1 MGYSEVTV
9 LSIDVDIVKTFEELE
24 EEIQKFNKLKQ
35 EKKEIDNEEI
45 PSILDSCALT
55 HFKEYII
62 THYDKNRP
70 IGVEAFYQ
78 ITSWQWS
85 AFYEGIEVY
94 YENFYQDSDY
104 KTILRVTEYIKE
116 IGYTEFSEYYV
127 APAVEYEEV
136 PEEEWEEYSDGVKYP
151 PVNNY
156 PEEMYT
162 ILKKTEEWAGENI
175 EMTWNFYVDVLMKI
189 KSILLASQKENQ

>member
-1 MGYSEVTV
+1 M
-9 LSIDVDIVKTFEELE
+9 SIDVDIVKAFEELE

-35 EKKEIDNEEI
+35 EQQEIDDEQ
-45 PSILDSCALT
+45 ILTSCEVSVLT
-55 HFKEYII
+55 DFDEYII

-104 KTILRVTEYIKE
+104 KTILRVAEYIKE
-116 IGYTEFSEYYV
+116 IGYAEFSEYYV

-151 PVNNY
+151 PMNYY

-162 ILKKTEEWAGENI
+162 ILKKTEEWAGENT
-175 EMTWNFYVDVLMKI
+175 EMTWNFYVDVLMKM
-189 KSILLASQKENQ
+189 KSILLASQKKNQ

>member
-1 MGYSEVTV
+1 MII

-35 EKKEIDNEEI
+35 QQQEIDYEQI
-45 PSILDSCALT
+45 PSILDSCALGD
-55 HFKEYII
+55 FKEYIT

-85 AFYEGIEVY
+85 AFYEGIELY
-94 YENFYQDSDY
+94 YENFYEESDY
-104 KTILRVTEYIKE
+104 KTIMRVAQYLKE
-116 IGYTEFSEYYV
+116 NGYTEFSEYYA
-127 APAVEYEEV
+127 APAVEYEEIPV
-136 PEEEWEEYSDGVKYP
+136 EEWEEYSDGVKYRP
-151 PVNNY
+151 MNYY
-156 PEEMYT
+156 PEEMYP
-162 ILKKTEEWAGENI
+162 ILKKTEKWAEENM
-175 EMTWNFYVDVLMKI
+175 EMTWNFYVDVLMKN